1 MNRLFATLTPAAVR
15 SVSFAA
21 AASASRPA
29 LVNPSAGILAARSF
43 GTFLPEADV
52 EERVVSVLKNFEKV
66 DPSKVTPKA
75 HFIKD
80 LGLDSLDTVEVV
92 MAFEE
97 EFVLEIPD
105 DMAEKILTC
114 EDAVKFISQHPMAR

>member
-1 MNRLFATLTPAAVR
+1 MNRLFATLTPAMR
-15 SVSFAA
+15 SVSFSAAA
-21 AASASRPA
+21 AASRPA
-29 LVNPSAGILAARSF
+29 APSMGVFAARSF
-43 GTFLPEADV
+43 GTFLPEVEV

-66 DPSKVTPKA
+66 EPGKVTPTA

-97 EFVLEIPD
+97 EFALEIPD